1 MQPLEEILC
10 QIDLI
15 KEGKLLPMAKKAFE
29 SPETG
34 IQIIV
39 PAAKNVIQDC
49 ASITVK
55 YLPFFIFGS
64 LANPFTYYKEKV
76 NLECIQDFYARS
88 KTNFTTHQLL
98 IIILTKAKEVY
109 KLADNSTF
117 FDKSD
122 PYGDAPNLE
131 NIQIQHNDIF
141 ILSKAF
147 GII

>member
-1 MQPLEEILC
+1 MQLLEEILC
-10 QIDLI
+10 QVDVI

-55 YLPFFIFGS
+55 YLPFFVFGS
-64 LANPFTYYKEKV
+64 LANPFTYYKGKV

-88 KTNFTTHQLL
+88 KTNFTTYQLL
-98 IIILTKAKEVY
+98 LIILTKAKEVY
-109 KLADNSTF
+109 KLTDNSVF

-122 PYGDAPNLE
+122 PYGDDPTLE
-131 NIQIQHNDIF
+131 NLQSQHNEIF